1 METILIFDTK
11 ELFHCLFQELRPF
24 GFEKESHLRM
34 YAQTWVKVKLS
45 EIFDLPILE
54 MRYSK
59 PSNYEVSRLLPT
71 YLDAMVVRSLRS
83 RVGGTSSYAKVSFDF
98 DVGNVIIRYQS

>member
-34 YAQTWVKVKLS
+34 YAQTWIKVKLN
-45 EIFDLPILE
+45 EIFDLPLWE
-54 MRYSK
+54 MRYSART
-59 PSNYEVSRLLPT
+59 NYEVSRLLPA
-71 YLDAMVVRSLRS
+71 YLDAMVIRSLRS
-83 RVGGTSSYAKVSFDF
+83 RVGGTSNYARVSFDF